1 MADAY
6 RAGDAGRGG
15 CPAVLWDANSF
26 DGLRRSIIYARAE
39 KDETGCAKLYY
50 YENDATSR
58 FAAID
63 GSLVTVAANQVR
75 LLDERSQVLYQN
87 SVRFLHPDLVSGGG
101 VAVAY
106 DIGGTALYALDSK
119 SLRWRRRRRAS

>member
-1 MADAY
+1 M
-6 RAGDAGRGG
+6 
-15 CPAVLWDANSF
+15 
-26 DGLRRSIIYARAE
+26 
-39 KDETGCAKLYY
+39 
-50 YENDATSR
+50 
-58 FAAID
+58 
-63 GSLVTVAANQVR
+63 TVAANQVR

-119 SLRWRRRRRAS
+119 GLRWQQETEGELLAVTVNPHRLCDRCLSTRAARRPPSRSGTATARRYLPSSPPSGLS